1 MKWLKGLFVGIVLGF
16 IVLCTIANLDAGY
29 HGAADLER
37 HFLEN
42 EEKYREAAEVLSDI
56 AQRTDIPERFG
67 WALAI
72 CRYDMSSKEEA
83 FTEQVGS
90 LYFNT
95 YTSYAPYLQEE
106 YTKMYDA
113 VVDLFSSEDVYTIAV
128 GAEQIKFYND
138 EDYGV
143 VYNIICA
150 EDKTKIYVPMDIRE
164 QLEICDGW
172 YAVVS
177 SD

>member
-1 MKWLKGLFVGIVLGF
+1 MKWLKGLFVGVVLSF
-16 IVLCTIANLDAGY
+16 VTLCTIANLDTGY
-29 HGAADLER
+29 SGAKDLER

-56 AQRTDIPERFG
+56 AQRADIPERYG
-67 WALAI
+67 WVLSI
-72 CRYDMSSKEEA
+72 DRYDMSSMEEA
-83 FTEQVGS
+83 FAEQVGS

-95 YTSYAPYLQEE
+95 YTSYAPYSQEE

-113 VVDLFSSEDVYTIAV
+113 VVELFSSEDVYAIAV

-143 VYNIICA
+143 IYNIIYA
-150 EDKTKIYVPMDIRE
+150 EDETKIYVPMELRE